1 MIDQTTTSLSSG
13 DLLQTLLAKNMVK
26 FLKSLIGRYNM
37 QEFEDVARNERH
49 LKTSREMLEALNAK
63 CLAILA
69 ETGIDK
75 NERHRVEDILKVI
88 N

>member
-1 MIDQTTTSLSSG
+1 LIDQTTTSLSSG

>member
-1 MIDQTTTSLSSG
+1 M
-13 DLLQTLLAKNMVK
+13 AK
-26 FLKSLIGRYNM
+26 FLKLLIGRYNM

-49 LKTSREMLEALNAK
+49 LKTSRVMLEGLNAK

-69 ETGIDK
+69 ETGLDK
-75 NERHRVEDILKVI
+75 NERHRVEDILKII